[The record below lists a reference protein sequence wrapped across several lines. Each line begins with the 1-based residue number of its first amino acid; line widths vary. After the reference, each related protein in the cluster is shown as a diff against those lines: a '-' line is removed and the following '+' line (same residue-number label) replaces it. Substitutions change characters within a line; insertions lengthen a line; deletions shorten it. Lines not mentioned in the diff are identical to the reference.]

1 MIQQCPCGFATDDQL
16 WFTAHQAQHVLRP
29 HDVSGLTTDELLIA
43 KRQLAVSLGL
53 SRPGSPALV
62 PINARMQAI
71 ESELERRGRG

>member
-1 MIQQCPCGFATDDQL
+1 MIHQCPCGFHTDDGL
-16 WFTAHQAQHVLRP
+16 WFASHQAQHVLRP

-53 SRPGSPALV
+53 SRPGSPTLV

-71 ESELERRGRG
+71 ESELERRGRS